1 MSGSPSPNP
10 PPNGPIRV
18 VTGGGLPLR
27 GNDIDT
33 DRVIPARF
41 MRVVSFEG
49 LERHMFEDERAANP
63 KHPFADPR
71 YANARVLVVNA
82 NFGCG
87 SSREHAPQGL
97 VRWGIRA
104 IVGESFSEIFRGNA
118 AMLGI
123 PCLASDHQ
131 SVDRLQSLLDEAPQT
146 AVTVHVDTGVVSAGS
161 LQIQAALPPA
171 LSDAF
176 VRGQWSPTAILL
188 DGFSE
193 VRAVADGLPYVK
205 GF

>member
-1 MSGSPSPNP
+1 MSSGSPNT

-18 VTGGGLPLR
+18 ISGGGLPLR
-27 GNDIDT
+27 GDDIDT
-33 DRVIPARF
+33 DRIIPARF

-63 KHPFADPR
+63 GHPFADPR
-71 YANARVLVVNA
+71 YAGANVLVVNA

-123 PCLASDHQ
+123 PCLTTDHQ
-131 SVDRLQSLLDEAPQT
+131 SVDRLQSLLEQSPQT
-146 AVTVHVDTGVVSAGS
+146 SVTVHVDTGVVSAGS
-161 LQIQAALPPA
+161 VQIQAALPQA

-176 VRGQWSPTAILL
+176 LHGQWSPTAILL
-188 DGFSE
+188 EHISD
-193 VRAVADGLPYVK
+193 VRAVADRLPYVK